1 MHKRALS
8 VSASVIA
15 LGMLTAA
22 CGSTDGERAAT
33 GALSGA
39 AIGGL
44 IGGPVGFLVGGG
56 VGGAGGYAIGE
67 PVTDI
72 LKDTGTATKQ
82 ALGRET
88 REPAAGAAETG
99 GPLTAEMVYD
109 RLRNEGYE
117 RVNSIRQQGDIF
129 TARAYRDGRAYNLV
143 VDAGT
148 GQTLSIRPAGA
159 ASGAPDRG
167 RQQSS
172 EQRVR
177 STLQQA
183 GYSNVSNI
191 RPERGLYTA
200 RAQRNGNVYMVE
212 VNPDTGRI
220 LSMQQVSPA
229 DQQQMQPQSP
239 SQQSGAPGQIPGATE
254 QQIRQTLQQEGYTNV
269 SSIRQSG
276 DFFVAQAER
285 DNQRYL
291 VQVDP
296 RAGRVI
302 SAQPAP

>member
-15 LGMLTAA
+15 LGLLTAA
-22 CGSTDGERAAT
+22 CGETANERALTGGLGVGAI
-33 GALSGA
+33 GALA
-39 AIGGL
+39 
-44 IGGPVGFLVGGG
+44 GGPVGFIVGAAL
-56 VGGAGGYAIGE
+56 GAGGGYALDESLTNKLSRAGQ
-67 PVTDI
+67 TA
-72 LKDTGTATKQ
+72 LAGTGMER
-82 ALGRET
+82 RE
-88 REPAAGAAETG
+88 EAAGAPDVR
-99 GPLTAEMVYD
+99 GPMTAEMVHD
-109 RLRNEGYE
+109 RLHAEGYE
-117 RVNSIRQQGDIF
+117 RVNSVRQHGDIF
-129 TARAYRDGRAYNLV
+129 TARAYRGGRAYNVV

-148 GQTLSIRPAGA
+148 GRTLSITPARPV
-159 ASGAPDRG
+159 SGAPDG
-167 RQQSS
+167 VSQQS

-183 GYSNVSNI
+183 GYSNVSDI

-200 RAQRNGNVYMVE
+200 RAQRDGNVYMVE

-220 LSMQQVSPA
+220 LSTQQVSPA
-229 DQQQMQPQSP
+229 DQQMQQGP

>member
-1 MHKRALS
+1 MHKRALG

-15 LGMLTAA
+15 LGVLTAA
-22 CGSTDGERAAT
+22 CGNTDNERAAT

-44 IGGPVGFLVGGG
+44 IGGPVGFIVGGG

-67 PVTDI
+67 PLPDI
-72 LKDTGTATKQ
+72 LKAG
-82 ALGRET
+82 GRET
-88 REPAAGAAETG
+88 RAAMGMPREPAAGAPAEPTG
-99 GPLTAEMVYD
+99 PMTAEMVHD
-109 RLRNEGYE
+109 RLHAEGYE
-117 RVNSIRQQGDIF
+117 RVNSVRQHGDIF
-129 TARAYRDGRAYNLV
+129 TARAYRGGRAYNIV

-148 GQTLSIRPAGA
+148 GRTLSITPAGA
-159 ASGAPDRG
+159 ASGAPIRG
-167 RQQSS
+167 GQQS
-172 EQRVR
+172 ELQRVR

-191 RPERGLYTA
+191 RAERDVYTA
-200 RAQRNGNVYMVE
+200 RAQRDGNTYMVE

-220 LSMQQVSPA
+220 LSSQQVSPA
-229 DQQQMQPQSP
+229 DQQQMQQPGPSP
-239 SQQSGAPGQIPGATE
+239 QSGAPGQIPGAME

-276 DFFVAQAER
+276 DFFIAQAER